1 MLCLRYI
8 VSSCPTDDLIGRHS
22 GRLIEPNKI
31 NSDLIHQSTV
41 EDWRPGVRLKSY
53 MFQNI
58 LLLLAHDRFD
68 TLMFGERRILVWTF
82 GNWFPRPPVFFDL
95 WI

>member
-41 EDWRPGVRLKSY
+41 ED
-53 MFQNI
+53 
-58 LLLLAHDRFD
+58 
-68 TLMFGERRILVWTF
+68 
-82 GNWFPRPPVFFDL
+82 
-95 WI
+95 